1 MENEVFQIFEK
12 VMSRPCEIVNQLI
25 NETMKS
31 ITYRDWIGSI
41 VSSGI
46 SIIIVKND
54 VLFL

>member
-1 MENEVFQIFEK
+1 
-12 VMSRPCEIVNQLI
+12 MSRPCESVNQLI

-31 ITYRDWIGSI
+31 ITYRDWMGSI
-41 VSSGI
+41 TSSGI